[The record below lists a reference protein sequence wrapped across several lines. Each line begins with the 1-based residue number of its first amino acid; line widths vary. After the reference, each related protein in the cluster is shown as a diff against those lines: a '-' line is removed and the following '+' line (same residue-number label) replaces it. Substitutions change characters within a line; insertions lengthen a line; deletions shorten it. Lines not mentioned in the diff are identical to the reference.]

1 MAGKTLGII
10 GAGTMGA
17 GIAYVAALAGFDV
30 VLSDIEDR
38 FVQGGLNNIEASLK
52 KGVEKSAITGEQAS
66 AALGKIKGRVG
77 LVELAGQSNFVI
89 EAAIEDM
96 NIKKQI
102 FQELDTRCAKNVI
115 LASNTSSLSIT
126 ELATA
131 TARPEKVIG
140 MHFFNPV
147 RVMKLVEVIRGQST
161 ADETVQKTKE
171 LAVQLDKV
179 PVEVR
184 EAPGFVVN
192 RILNPLINEAICALA
207 DGVASAEDIDTA
219 LKLGANHPMGPLALA
234 DLVGLDVVLAVCE
247 ELYHEFGD
255 PKYRPSPLLRK
266 MVRAGHLGRK
276 TGRGFF
282 EYKK

>member
-1 MAGKTLGII
+1 MAGKTIGII

-17 GIAYVAALAGFDV
+17 GIAYVASVAGFDV
-30 VLSDIEDR
+30 LLSDIEDR
-38 FVQGGLNNIEASLK
+38 FVQGGLARIKADMQR
-52 KGVEKSAITGEQAS
+52 GVEKGRLTEEQLS
-66 AALGKIKGRVG
+66 ESLSRIKGTVG
-77 LVELAGQSNFVI
+77 LVELAGLSDFVI
-89 EAAIEDM
+89 EAALEDI

-102 FQELDTRCAKNVI
+102 FQELDTRCAKGVI

-126 ELATA
+126 EVASATG
-131 TARPEKVIG
+131 RPEKVIG

-161 ADETVQKTKE
+161 ADETVQETKE
-171 LAVQLDKV
+171 LATQLDKV
-179 PVEVR
+179 SVEVR

-192 RILNPLINEAICALA
+192 RILTPLLNEAIFALA

-219 LKLGANHPMGPLALA
+219 IKLGLNHPMGPLALA

-266 MVRAGHLGRK
+266 MVKAKHLGRK

-282 EYKK
+282 DYKK